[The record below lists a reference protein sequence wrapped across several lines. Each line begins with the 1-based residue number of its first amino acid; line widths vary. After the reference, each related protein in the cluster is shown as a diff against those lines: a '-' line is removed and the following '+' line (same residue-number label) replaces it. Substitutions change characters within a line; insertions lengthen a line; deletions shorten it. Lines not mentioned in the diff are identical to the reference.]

1 MTKPIILKPAIK
13 APKELPIIPIRQSA
27 PIPPV
32 AKTASPRPTLRKQ
45 LGLDTI
51 GKSKP

>member
-1 MTKPIILKPAIK
+1 MTKRITLTPARK
-13 APKELPIIPIRQSA
+13 TPQELPIIPIRQSG

-32 AKTASPRPTLRKQ
+32 VKNASRPALRKE

-51 GKSKP
+51 GKSKH